1 MHDPFPVCYGVGSA
15 EGLAERLNQNGR
27 LLLVFDEFKSFVSKA
42 KIETSVLLQ
51 TVNTLFEGN
60 IFESITKRHNVSI
73 KDGHLSI
80 LAAST
85 VETYSNVFDSQFLD
99 IGFCNRLFVVKDT
112 GQRKW
117 AVPPKIS
124 STAKAPLKRGLQE
137 ILARVKPNAVT
148 VDGRPAPLVELG
160 LTKEASQL
168 FQDWYLELGR
178 EQSQATKRLDTYAL
192 RFMILLAVND
202 GKAEIDVD
210 IVKRSI
216 RLMNYELHIRNEVDP
231 INADNRI
238 AALEEKI
245 RRVLRNGPLTLSELK
260 RKTNYSRVG
269 IWCFE
274 TAKKNLRDA
283 GEIRFEQKLGRF
295 QLQNR
300 EH

>member
-1 MHDPFPVCYGVGSA
+1 
-15 EGLAERLNQNGR
+15 
-27 LLLVFDEFKSFVSKA
+27 
-42 KIETSVLLQ
+42 
-51 TVNTLFEGN
+51 
-60 IFESITKRHNVSI
+60 
-73 KDGHLSI
+73 
-80 LAAST
+80 
-85 VETYSNVFDSQFLD
+85 
-99 IGFCNRLFVVKDT
+99 
-112 GQRKW
+112 
-117 AVPPKIS
+117 
-124 STAKAPLKRGLQE
+124 
-137 ILARVKPNAVT
+137 
-148 VDGRPAPLVELG
+148 LVELG